1 MVLFVTP
8 APGWGWADDY
18 FWLCVGA
25 YSSDWSS
32 ANCRNIR
39 SLDTHPRP
47 LHLAQSLND
56 SANGALTHQTQFES
70 FVGFCL
76 SRPLLQPFGIKR
88 LAAFPQRQSSGRQLS
103 RYSQAR
109 QTRHH
114 PNSASFCASTRSLL
128 LPLCSSLL
136 CRGSQ
141 TTTSLTNGRTTSCSH
156 CACVPSS
163 NVTDTLPRS
172 CLRKPRTRSA
182 PVSIID
188 SITTFPA
195 PFNTTITMLA
205 RCTSIPT

>member
-114 PNSASFCASTRSLL
+114 PLRHPLLIGCFERTPMAGTVGCVLEDPLQHVVMITIQAPRRYRSPTATAAKDSLQAHQISVRSSIKVCWGGKRSLDF
-128 LPLCSSLL
+128 
-136 CRGSQ
+136 
-141 TTTSLTNGRTTSCSH
+141 
-156 CACVPSS
+156 CVG
-163 NVTDTLPRS
+163 
-172 CLRKPRTRSA
+172 
-182 PVSIID
+182 
-188 SITTFPA
+188 F
-195 PFNTTITMLA
+195 
-205 RCTSIPT
+205 